1 MKIDVKN
8 YGGKITRRL
17 KLPERGLVLVSSPNG
32 IGKSAMLADAPLLAL
47 FGVVGKRGDPLRKGG
62 EVDFELGD
70 LRIIRARS
78 KAGQPVRAAITLAG
92 KQVDCDT
99 ATKADAWMEE
109 RFGPAELWQ
118 DLLVFSHANPS
129 TYSCGTDAER
139 KRLTEL
145 LVPTLAG
152 FDAGLERC
160 ADRRRAHA
168 RATLAEAAAASAAAE
183 RAAALAE
190 EELGRV
196 LALPDTADDPA
207 ALRAEIGKL
216 DARRAAIE
224 ARLEVLRRVAAETAT
239 SPQLAELELRAT
251 YATLRLQEARKN
263 LAAVGVGTCPTCN
276 RPMGDAEERE
286 KTRAAL
292 AAAADEAREGAQREQ
307 LAVAELRGQL
317 LADLRIRQAE
327 ARTEMGQLGQRH
339 LAAGEAA
346 AQLRARAARAEE
358 RERLGA
364 TEAQARRK
372 LEEAQ
377 AAAAQA
383 AAALA
388 AEQREAQA
396 LELAEKMLGPRGA
409 RAGLLTRAF
418 GVVEQL
424 AAAKLARVWP
434 GHRLQI
440 ARTTETLKGKVNEV
454 TRVLGSRPDDVD
466 DDLAE
471 VARYS
476 TGQLRRVDLAL
487 LLARRQVLAAADKNR
502 LALPF
507 LVVDEALNGLD
518 DEGLTGCA
526 ELLAEEARDN
536 LVVVLSHDE
545 KLSRGIPFTAVLRLE
560 ETT

>member
-1 MKIDVKN
+1 
-8 YGGKITRRL
+8 
-17 KLPERGLVLVSSPNG
+17 
-32 IGKSAMLADAPLLAL
+32 MLADAPLLAL
-47 FGVVGKRGDPLRKGG
+47 FGVAGKRGDPLRKGG

-70 LRIIRARS
+70 LRVVRTRS
-78 KAGQPVRAAITLAG
+78 KPGQPVRTAITLAG

-168 RATLAEAAAASAAAE
+168 RAALAEAAAVSAAAE

-207 ALRAEIGKL
+207 ALRSEAGKL
-216 DARRAAIE
+216 EARRAAIE
-224 ARLEVLRRVAAETAT
+224 VRLEVLRRVASEVAT
-239 SPQLAELELRAT
+239 SPE
-251 YATLRLQEARKN
+251 
-263 LAAVGVGTCPTCN
+263 LAALEQRLRDATFAEQAALQNLSRAGNGRCPTCGQSVGN
-276 RPMGDAEERE
+276 EQ
-286 KTRAAL
+286 TRVAARWQMEL
-292 AAAADEAREGAQREQ
+292 AAAEAGQNKSA
-307 LAVAELRGQL
+307 LAGQVVALRGHL
-317 LADLRIRQAE
+317 LGDLQIRQAE
-327 ARTEMGQLGQRH
+327 ARAEMGQLGQRH
-339 LAAGEAA
+339 LVAGEMA

-372 LEEAQ
+372 LEEAK
-377 AAAAQA
+377 AAAAEA
-383 AAALA
+383 AAAFA

-454 TRVLGSRPDDVD
+454 TRVLGSRPDDTD

-518 DEGLTGCA
+518 DAGLDGCA